1 MAQAVETLA
10 LTLVASKIAVVPK
23 MTDDDPPVLFA

>member
-1 MAQAVETLA
+1 MAQAAEALA

-23 MTDDDPPVLFA
+23 VTDDDPPVLVA